1 MTGENNFICVQ
12 EQKFGWFVRWFLIF
26 DSMFFIL
33 VILGLQFLFWRMGRE
48 TLPIVIIA
56 IILIILMLIFIMF
69 WLARLQTIVR
79 RDGLYVRFFPI
90 HINFKRF
97 AFEDFSEYY
106 AREYSPIFEYGG
118 WGIRY
123 SFRNGKA
130 YNISGNKG
138 LQIVFK
144 NGKKLLVGSQNPQE
158 LVEAIDSVVKK

>member
-1 MTGENNFICVQ
+1 MTGEIICGQ
-12 EQKFGWFVRWFLIF
+12 EQKFGWFFRWFLIF
-26 DSMFFIL
+26 DSVLFIL
-33 VILGLQFLFWRMGRE
+33 VILGLQFWLWRMGRE
-48 TLPIVIIA
+48 TLPIAIIA
-56 IILIILMLIFIMF
+56 ILIIPMLILIML
-69 WLARLQTIVR
+69 WLARLQTIVC
-79 RDGLYVRFFPI
+79 RDGLYVRFFPF

-123 SFRNGKA
+123 SFRNGRA

-158 LVEAIDSVVKK
+158 LVEAIDSIVKK